1 LKRTNFL
8 ATPIALSFS
17 LWSVMLFPY
26 GDSYAQAH
34 VAFYMGITV
43 ICCIFCLM
51 YLRSAALSVALIV
64 NGIFTVFFLNTHIPT
79 FVAAAMNVVLVT

>member
-1 LKRTNFL
+1 RLIFWWRGRHVDPTPGMAAAALKRTNFL

-51 YLRSAALSVALIV
+51 YLRSAALSVAL
-64 NGIFTVFFLNTHIPT
+64 
-79 FVAAAMNVVLVT
+79 